1 MSSEILEKVA
11 LAGID
16 GMKRI
21 ELKRIFGKSCDNILQ
36 SMTENG
42 SIFIEK
48 KSNTY
53 FVWTRNNYV
62 SYLTQNNPKF
72 KLLLNNI
79 QKQNNIE
86 AKDSVENTEN
96 AFKNTNQN
104 SDNYDHF
111 KIEFDKCLIESAI
124 SIGWAPFAQIRQKI
138 CESQHLSKDRFYAL
152 ASGLVEK
159 HRENYEISSGGQEG
173 VVMRGLVHGF
183 VRNV

>member
-36 SMTENG
+36 SLIENG

-48 KSNTY
+48 KGNAY
-53 FVWTRNNYV
+53 FVWTKDNYV
-62 SYLTQNNPKF
+62 SYLAQNNPKF
-72 KLLLNNI
+72 KLLLNDI
-79 QKQNNIE
+79 QKQNSIE
-86 AKDSVENTEN
+86 AKNNVANMENV
-96 AFKNTNQN
+96 FKNTNQN
-104 SDNYDHF
+104 SDNYDQF
-111 KIEFDKCLIESAI
+111 KMEFDKCMMESAT
-124 SIGWAPFAQIRQKI
+124 SIGWASFAQIRQKI
-138 CESQHLSKDRFYAL
+138 CESQRLSKDRFYAL

-173 VVMRGLVHGF
+173 VLMRGLVHGF